1 MYISHF
7 EVMLFFFFVVFLSN
21 NAIMYSNGRKRLHVS
36 VTKNVQNAS
45 FREFIYNEGGVGTD
59 VIVKSY

>member
-7 EVMLFFFFVVFLSN
+7 EGMLLFFVVFFLSN
-21 NAIMYSNGRKRLHVS
+21 NTIMYSNGRKRLHVS

-45 FREFIYNEGGVGTD
+45 FRESIYNEGGVGTD
-59 VIVKSY
+59 VIIKSY